1 MTFLDS
7 LDTRTIMQDTFHAEG
22 IELITNLSLGSR
34 ISDRHVSE
42 TADIRNS
49 VFRIAGSIT
58 LEA

>member
-49 VFRIAGSIT
+49 VFR
-58 LEA
+58 